1 MNPELVGKL
10 GLPESYIGSPLGM
23 LVSHGQM
30 ISAPMFNKPA
40 LMVAKNGQF
49 FISRVNASAGL
60 MISHENDKI
69 EFDKINYNRLSDAS
83 KPAYYDLMSNQENLD
98 GDGRIWVRL
107 AGNTV
112 KEIIHRTEKETLTHI
127 PVGLLLS
134 FPKDKLPRFI
144 RKGLS
149 LNIMVKGYENILHA
163 VEAGPMLVKNGKVC
177 IDMEQEGWKTNNS
190 IKTQAARLDFTD
202 MRGPKIAAGIDQQ
215 GNLILVAINGRIRES
230 VGATHYDMAEI
241 LIENGAVDAMGFD
254 PGGSSTLVVN
264 HQVLNISPYNHLYE
278 ENIYSLPPEP
288 RAVANAVIGYIV
300 DEQ

>member
-1 MNPELVGKL
+1 
-10 GLPESYIGSPLGM
+10 
-23 LVSHGQM
+23 
-30 ISAPMFNKPA
+30 MFNKPA

-60 MISHENDKI
+60 MISHKNDKI
-69 EFDKINYNRLSDAS
+69 EFDQINYNRLSDAS
-83 KPAYYDLMSNQENLD
+83 KPAYYDLMSNQENLA

-112 KEIIHRTEKETLTHI
+112 KEIIHSTEKEILTHI

-134 FPKDKLPRFI
+134 FPKDKFPLFI

-149 LNIMVKGYENILHA
+149 LNIMVKGYEHIIHA
-163 VEAGPMLVKNGKVC
+163 VEAGPMLVKDGKVC
-177 IDMEQEGWKTNNS
+177 IDMEKEGWTTNNS

-300 DEQ
+300 DDQ